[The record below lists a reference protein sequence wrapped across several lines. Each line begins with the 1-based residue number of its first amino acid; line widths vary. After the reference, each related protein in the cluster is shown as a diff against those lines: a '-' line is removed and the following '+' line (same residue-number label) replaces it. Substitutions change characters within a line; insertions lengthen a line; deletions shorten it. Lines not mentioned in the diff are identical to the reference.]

1 MSFAHE
7 LAAAALR
14 GLDPEAA
21 HTLAVQAVAAGLGPR
36 APADR
41 WPVLR
46 TTLAGLVLPNPI
58 GVAAGFDK
66 NAVAISGLLRAGFG
80 FMECGTV
87 TPKPQA
93 GNPKPRLF
101 RLSEDRA
108 VINRMGF
115 NNDGLDAVVPRL
127 ARTAG
132 KGVIGVN
139 IGANKGSADRAGD
152 YVEGVARV
160 WSHAGY
166 VTINVSSPN
175 TPGLRGLQEKGA
187 LEELLGRISA
197 ARNPLVAVHGQ
208 RPIFL
213 KVAPDLDEAA
223 IGDVCDLAI
232 AYGLEGLVVS
242 NTTIARPQGLHS
254 AQRNE
259 AGGLSGAPLFEQSTQ
274 VLRMA
279 AQAARGKLAL
289 IGVGGIEDGAG
300 AWAKIKAGASA
311 VQLYS
316 VLVFTGPDLIT
327 RILKDVA
334 QRVRAEGFATVGD
347 AIGADLT

>member
-1 MSFAHE
+1 
-7 LAAAALR
+7 
-14 GLDPEAA
+14 
-21 HTLAVQAVAAGLGPR
+21 
-36 APADR
+36 
-41 WPVLR
+41 LR

-316 VLVFTGPDLIT
+316 ALVFTGPDLIT

-334 QRVRAEGFATVGD
+334 QRVRAEGFATIGD